1 MGDDGADAG
10 SDAEREMNY
19 EDETSAPTDER
30 KEKEDE
36 DMDEDKD
43 KDKGEDAEGAGQV
56 GDGEG
61 WGDAEGPGDVEGP
74 GGADMGQAADVDG
87 EDWGPGEEV
96 GERWGVDGGEGNDTG
111 GSGGEGVELLRQ
123 LVRDF
128 SVRTLAEKT
137 GIAEGVLVECHL
149 GVRDLD
155 DGVLAELLA
164 FERDRP
170 AGSAGGDAGEEEW
183 EDEEGDPDD
192 GYVFAV
198 DMDGDGV
205 ADFEIPGVKRVVKG
219 EKWSEMME
227 RRRRSLWSARS
238 LALMTQFRLGM
249 TEEEQVV
256 AVGFLTQVELV
267 LIMGFDESVPDP
279 GANWDVEKRAREIER
294 RLARLRWVEEKQ
306 REEYGGWKGVW
317 RAVVGRKKVSGKEL
331 FQKMLDEADGM
342 MTAMSGVGQSE
353 EVMDKIMQLG
363 GLGFLSEG

>member
-1 MGDDGADAG
+1 MMERVEQEGGRLGREGFEVLTEEEMVGVNREAGKEVPGDVVGTEGEPSEGVDGGPRQRPGGGERTGMGDDGADAG

-30 KEKEDE
+30 KEK
-36 DMDEDKD
+36 
-43 KDKGEDAEGAGQV
+43 
-56 GDGEG
+56 
-61 WGDAEGPGDVEGP
+61 
-74 GGADMGQAADVDG
+74 
-87 EDWGPGEEV
+87 
-96 GERWGVDGGEGNDTG
+96 
-111 GSGGEGVELLRQ
+111 
-123 LVRDF
+123 
-128 SVRTLAEKT
+128 
-137 GIAEGVLVECHL
+137 
-149 GVRDLD
+149 
-155 DGVLAELLA
+155 
-164 FERDRP
+164 
-170 AGSAGGDAGEEEW
+170 EEEW

-219 EKWSEMME
+219 EKW
-227 RRRRSLWSARS
+227 RRSLWSARS

-256 AVGFLTQVELV
+256 AVGFLIQVELV
-267 LIMGFDESVPDP
+267 LIMWFDESVPDP

-294 RLARLRWVEEKQ
+294 RLARLRCVEEKQ